1 METIRPIS
9 DLRNKFTE
17 ISKQINENNDVIFL
31 TKNGYGNMVV
41 MSIEEYNRMAAEN
54 EIVSKLMSAEIA
66 ANKNKKRHSHD
77 DVIKKLKQIINE

>member
-17 ISKQINENNDVIFL
+17 ISKQINENNDVIFF

-41 MSIEEYNRMAAEN
+41 MSMEEYKRLSGEN
-54 EIVSKLMSAEIA
+54 ELISIMKEAEISA
-66 ANKNKKRHSHD
+66 KKKQKRYSHD
-77 DVIKKLKQIINE
+77 DIMKMLKQIVDE